1 MLEKYFPYF
10 KHHSNVK
17 RTLCVGIDLDD
28 NAGNYVDQ
36 RFTIERL
43 FLFD

>member
-1 MLEKYFPYF
+1 MLEKYFLYL
-10 KHHSNVK
+10 KHSNVK